1 MISRRPLVRLLVRLP
16 FVLLPLVLAACA
28 TGPAYQRPDMAL
40 PAGYKEAPAGW
51 QPAAPSTVDGTAW
64 WKAFGDPQLDALV
77 DQVEVSN
84 QNVAAAVANYAQ
96 ARALVRVQRA
106 SYFPTLG
113 VSGGVT
119 RTGRDGGVSNSV
131 QMALGTS
138 WEPDVWGRISNNV
151 SAASATAQA
160 TEADLA
166 SARLAAQ
173 GELATNYFSL
183 RASDAELAL
192 LRTTVE
198 GYERSQQIAQNRYDQ
213 GIATKSDVLQAQTQ
227 LANTRADLLTL
238 ENQRAQLEHAI
249 ALLVGKA
256 PADFS
261 VPPTAEWKPTALDV
275 PLLLP
280 STLLERR
287 PDIAASERDVAAANA
302 QIGIERS
309 AYFPSL
315 SLSGSYGRSSSGVSN
330 LFNASNALWSLGVSV
345 ARTLF
350 DAGAT
355 TARVDSAK
363 ASRDAA
369 IARYRQTVLAAFQSI
384 EDQLSTTR
392 TLAAQETLR
401 REAST
406 AADDVERQVLNRYR
420 SGQVSYTDVVTAQV
434 SALSA
439 RRALLQ
445 LLANRQTTS
454 VALIQALGGGWQASE
469 MTQAAE
475 KR

>member
-64 WKAFGDPQLDALV
+64 WKAFGDSQLDALV

-131 QMALGTS
+131 QVALGTS

-198 GYERSQQIAQNRYDQ
+198 GYERSQQIAQNRYNQ

-261 VPPTAEWKPTALDV
+261 VPPTAEWKPKALDV

-330 LFNASNALWSLGVSV
+330 LFNAPNALWSLGVSV
-345 ARTLF
+345 TQALF
-350 DAGAT
+350 DGGAIA
-355 TARVDSAK
+355 ARVDSAK
-363 ASRDAA
+363 ASRDSAV
-369 IARYRQTVLAAFQSI
+369 ARYRQTVLAAFQSI

>member
-1 MISRRPLVRLLVRLP
+1 
-16 FVLLPLVLAACA
+16 VLAACA

-51 QPAAPSTVDGTAW
+51 RPAAPSTVDGTAW
-64 WKAFGDPQLDALV
+64 WKAFGDSQLDALV

-131 QMALGTS
+131 QVALGTS

-198 GYERSQQIAQNRYDQ
+198 GYERSQQIAQNRYAQ
-213 GIATKSDVLQAQTQ
+213 GIATKSDVLQAQTL

-330 LFNASNALWSLGVSV
+330 LFSAPNALWSLGVSV
-345 ARTLF
+345 TQALF
-350 DAGAT
+350 DGGAIA
-355 TARVDSAK
+355 ARIDSAK
-363 ASRDAA
+363 ASRDSAV
-369 IARYRQTVLAAFQSI
+369 ARYRQTVLAAFQSI

-469 MTQAAE
+469 MTQAE

>member
-1 MISRRPLVRLLVRLP
+1 MISRRFLVRLP
-16 FVLLPLVLAACA
+16 FVALPLVLAACA

-64 WKAFGDPQLDALV
+64 WKAFGDAQLDALV

-113 VSGGVT
+113 VSGSAT

-131 QMALGTS
+131 QVALGTS

-160 TEADLA
+160 SEADLA
-166 SARLAAQ
+166 SARLSAQ

-213 GIATKSDVLQAQTQ
+213 GIATKSDVLQAQTL

-261 VPPTAEWKPTALDV
+261 VPPSAEWKPTALDV

-315 SLSGSYGRSSSGVSN
+315 SLSGSYGRSSSGVSD
-330 LFNASNALWSLGVSV
+330 LFNAPNALWSLGVSV
-345 ARTLF
+345 TQALF
-350 DAGAT
+350 DGGAIA
-355 TARVDSAK
+355 ARVDSAK
-363 ASRDAA
+363 ASRDSAV
-369 IARYRQTVLAAFQSI
+369 ARYRQTVLAAFQSI

>member
-1 MISRRPLVRLLVRLP
+1 MNSRRLLVRFP
-16 FVLLPLVLAACA
+16 FVLLPLALAACA
-28 TGPAYQRPDMAL
+28 VGTAYQRPDMAL

-51 QPAAPSTVDGTAW
+51 QPAAPSNVDGTAW

-106 SYFPTLG
+106 SYFPSLSL
-113 VSGGVT
+113 SGGVT
-119 RTGRDGGVSNSV
+119 RTGREGSVSNSV
-131 QMALGTS
+131 QVALGTS
-138 WEPDVWGRISNNV
+138 WEPDVWGRIGNNV

-160 TEADLA
+160 SEADLA

-213 GIATKSDVLQAQTQ
+213 GIATKSDVLQAQTL

-280 STLLERR
+280 STLLQRR
-287 PDIAASERDVAAANA
+287 PDIAAVERDVAAANA
-302 QIGIERS
+302 QIGIERA

-315 SLSGSYGRSSSGVSN
+315 SLSGSYGRSSSGVSD
-330 LFNASNALWSLGVSV
+330 LFSAPNALWSLGVSV
-345 ARTLF
+345 AQTLF

-363 ASRDAA
+363 ASRDSAV
-369 IARYRQTVLAAFQSI
+369 ARYRQTVLTAFQSI

-454 VALIQALGGGWQASE
+454 VALIQALGGGWQAGGADS
-469 MTQAAE
+469 T
-475 KR
+475 K

>member
-345 ARTLF
+345 AQTLF

>member
-1 MISRRPLVRLLVRLP
+1 
-16 FVLLPLVLAACA
+16 
-28 TGPAYQRPDMAL
+28 L

-64 WKAFGDPQLDALV
+64 WKAFGDAQLDALV

-113 VSGGVT
+113 VNGSAT

-131 QMALGTS
+131 QVALGTS
-138 WEPDVWGRISNNV
+138 WEPDVWGRIGNNV

-160 TEADLA
+160 SEADLA
-166 SARLAAQ
+166 SARLSAQ

-198 GYERSQQIAQNRYDQ
+198 GYERSQQIAQNRYAQ
-213 GIATKSDVLQAQTQ
+213 GIATKSDVLQAQTL

-256 PADFS
+256 PADFG
-261 VPPTAEWKPTALDV
+261 VPPSAEWKPTALDV

-315 SLSGSYGRSSSGVSN
+315 SLSGSLGRSSSGVSN
-330 LFNASNALWSLGVSV
+330 LFSASNALWSLGVSV
-345 ARTLF
+345 TQALF
-350 DAGAT
+350 DGGAMA
-355 TARVDSAK
+355 ARVDSAK

-369 IARYRQTVLAAFQSI
+369 VARYRQTVLAAFQSI

-392 TLAAQETLR
+392 TLVAQETLR

>member
-1 MISRRPLVRLLVRLP
+1 MISRRLLFRHLVRLP

-64 WKAFGDPQLDALV
+64 WKAFGDSQLDALV

-131 QMALGTS
+131 QVALGTS

-287 PDIAASERDVAAANA
+287 PDIAASERDLAAANA

-330 LFNASNALWSLGVSV
+330 LFNAPNALWSLGVSV
-345 ARTLF
+345 TQALF
-350 DAGAT
+350 DGGAIA
-355 TARVDSAK
+355 ARVDSAK
-363 ASRDAA
+363 ASRDSAV
-369 IARYRQTVLAAFQSI
+369 ARYRQTVLAAFQSI

-445 LLANRQTTS
+445 LLASRQTTS

-469 MTQAAE
+469 MTQVDE

>member
-1 MISRRPLVRLLVRLP
+1 MNPRRLLVRFL
-16 FVLLPLVLAACA
+16 FVLLPLALAACA
-28 TGPAYQRPDMAL
+28 VGPVYQRPDIAL

-51 QPAAPSTVDGTAW
+51 QPAAPSTVDRTAW

-106 SYFPTLG
+106 SYFPSLG
-113 VSGGVT
+113 LSGGVT
-119 RTGRDGGVSNSV
+119 RTGRESGVSNSV
-131 QMALGTS
+131 QVALGTS
-138 WEPDVWGRISNNV
+138 WEPDVWGRIGNSV
-151 SAASATAQA
+151 SAASANAQA
-160 TEADLA
+160 SEADLA

-183 RASDAELAL
+183 RSSDAELAL

-198 GYERSQQIAQNRYDQ
+198 GYERSQQIAQNRYAQ

-261 VPPTAEWKPTALDV
+261 VPPATEWKPTALDV

-280 STLLERR
+280 STLLQRR
-287 PDIAASERDVAAANA
+287 PDIAAAERDVAAANA
-302 QIGIERS
+302 QIGIERA

-315 SLSGSYGRSSSGVSN
+315 SLSGSYGRSSSGVSD
-330 LFNASNALWSLGVSV
+330 LFSAPNALWSLGVSV
-345 ARTLF
+345 AQTLF

-363 ASRDAA
+363 ASRDSA
-369 IARYRQTVLAAFQSI
+369 IARYRQTVLASFQSI

-469 MTQAAE
+469 MTQADE

>member
-1 MISRRPLVRLLVRLP
+1 MKSRRLLVQFP
-16 FVLLPLVLAACA
+16 FVLLPLALAACA
-28 TGPAYQRPDMAL
+28 VGPAYQRPDMAL

-51 QPAAPSTVDGTAW
+51 QPASPSTVDGTAW
-64 WKAFGDPQLDALV
+64 WKAFGDSQLDALV

-113 VSGGVT
+113 LSGGVT
-119 RTGRDGGVSNSV
+119 RTGREGSVSNSV
-131 QMALGTS
+131 QVALGTS
-138 WEPDVWGRISNNV
+138 WEPDVWGRIGNSV

-160 TEADLA
+160 SEADLA
-166 SARLAAQ
+166 SARLSAQ

-198 GYERSQQIAQNRYDQ
+198 GYERSQQIAQNRYAQ
-213 GIATKSDVLQAQTQ
+213 GIATKSDVLQAQTL

-261 VPPTAEWKPTALDV
+261 VPPAAEWKPTALDV

-280 STLLERR
+280 STLLQRR
-287 PDIAASERDVAAANA
+287 PDIAAAERDVAAANA

-330 LFNASNALWSLGVSV
+330 LFSAPNALWSLGVSV
-345 ARTLF
+345 TQALF
-350 DAGAT
+350 DGGAMA
-355 TARVDSAK
+355 ARVDSAK
-363 ASRDAA
+363 ASRDSAV
-369 IARYRQTVLAAFQSI
+369 ARYRQTVLAAFQSI

-454 VALIQALGGGWQASE
+454 VALIQALGGGWQAGGADSG
-469 MTQAAE
+469 
-475 KR
+475 K

>member
-1 MISRRPLVRLLVRLP
+1 MISRRLLFRHLVRLP

-28 TGPAYQRPDMAL
+28 AGPAYQRPDMAL

-64 WKAFGDPQLDALV
+64 WKAFGDSQLDALV

-131 QMALGTS
+131 QVALGTS

-173 GELATNYFSL
+173 GELATYYFSL

-330 LFNASNALWSLGVSV
+330 LFNAPNALWSLGVSV
-345 ARTLF
+345 TQALF
-350 DAGAT
+350 DGGAIA
-355 TARVDSAK
+355 ARVDSAK
-363 ASRDAA
+363 ASRDSAV
-369 IARYRQTVLAAFQSI
+369 ARYRQTVLAAFQSI

-445 LLANRQTTS
+445 LLASRQTTS

-469 MTQAAE
+469 MTQAE

>member
-1 MISRRPLVRLLVRLP
+1 MNSRR
-16 FVLLPLVLAACA
+16 FIALLPLALAACA
-28 TGPAYQRPDMAL
+28 VGPAYQRPDIAV
-40 PAGYKEAPAGW
+40 PASYKEAAPGW
-51 QPAAPSTVDGTAW
+51 QPAAPAEVDRGPW
-64 WKAFGDPQLDALV
+64 WAAFGDAQLNALV
-77 DQVEVSN
+77 EQVEVSN

-96 ARALVRVQRA
+96 AKALVRVQRA
-106 SYFPTLG
+106 SYFPSLG
-113 VSGGVT
+113 LDGGVT
-119 RTGRDGGVSNSV
+119 RTGRQGGVANSV
-131 QMALGTS
+131 QLSLGAS
-138 WEPDVWGRISNNV
+138 WEPDVWGRLSNNV
-151 SAASATAQA
+151 AAATATAQA
-160 TEADLA
+160 SAADLA

-183 RASDAELAL
+183 RSSDAELAL

-198 GYERSQQIAQNRYDQ
+198 GYERSQQIAQNRYAQ

-238 ENQRAQLEHAI
+238 QNQRAQLEHAM

-261 VPPTAEWKPTALDV
+261 VPPAAEWKPAALDV
-275 PLLLP
+275 PLLMP
-280 STLLERR
+280 STLLQRR
-287 PDIAASERDVAAANA
+287 PDIAAAERAVAAANA
-302 QIGIERS
+302 QIGIQRS

-315 SLSGSYGRSSSGVSN
+315 SLSGSYGRSSSTVSD

-345 ARTLF
+345 AQTLF

-355 TARVDSAK
+355 SARVDSAQ
-363 ASRDAA
+363 AGRDAA
-369 IARYRQTVLAAFQSI
+369 IARYRQTVLTAFQSV

-420 SGQVSYTDVVTAQV
+420 SGQVSYTEVVTAQA

-445 LLANRQTTS
+445 LLASRQTTS
-454 VALIQALGGGWQASE
+454 VALIQALGGGWQASG
-469 MTQAAE
+469 ADSV
-475 KR
+475 K

>member
-1 MISRRPLVRLLVRLP
+1 MNSRRLLVRLS

-64 WKAFGDPQLDALV
+64 WKAFGDSQLDALV

-131 QMALGTS
+131 QVALGTS
-138 WEPDVWGRISNNV
+138 WEPDVWGRVSNNV

-166 SARLAAQ
+166 SARLSAQ

-198 GYERSQQIAQNRYDQ
+198 GYERSQQIAQNRYTQ
-213 GIATKSDVLQAQTQ
+213 GIATKSDVLQAQTL

-261 VPPTAEWKPTALDV
+261 VPPTAEWKPTALEV

-330 LFNASNALWSLGVSV
+330 LFSAPNALWSLGVSV
-345 ARTLF
+345 TQALF
-350 DAGAT
+350 DGGAMA
-355 TARVDSAK
+355 ARVDSAK
-363 ASRDAA
+363 AGRDASV
-369 IARYRQTVLAAFQSI
+369 ARYRQTVLAAFQSI

-392 TLAAQETLR
+392 TLTAQETLR

-454 VALIQALGGGWQASE
+454 VALIQALGGGWQASNDS
-469 MTQAAE
+469 AASG
-475 KR
+475 R

>member
-1 MISRRPLVRLLVRLP
+1 MNSRRLLVRFP
-16 FVLLPLVLAACA
+16 FVLLPLALAACA
-28 TGPAYQRPDMAL
+28 VGPAYQRPDMAL

-51 QPAAPSTVDGTAW
+51 QPAAPSNVDGTAW

-106 SYFPTLG
+106 SYFPSLSL
-113 VSGGVT
+113 SGGVT
-119 RTGRDGGVSNSV
+119 RTGREGSVSNSV
-131 QMALGTS
+131 QVALGTS
-138 WEPDVWGRISNNV
+138 WEPDVWGRIGNNV

-160 TEADLA
+160 SEADLA

-213 GIATKSDVLQAQTQ
+213 GIATKSDVLQAQTL

-280 STLLERR
+280 STLLQRR
-287 PDIAASERDVAAANA
+287 PDIAAVERDVAAANA
-302 QIGIERS
+302 QIGIERA

-315 SLSGSYGRSSSGVSN
+315 SLSGSYGRSSSGVSD
-330 LFNASNALWSLGVSV
+330 LFSAPNALWSLGVSV
-345 ARTLF
+345 AQTLF

-363 ASRDAA
+363 ASRDSAV
-369 IARYRQTVLAAFQSI
+369 ARYRQTVLTAFQSI

-454 VALIQALGGGWQASE
+454 VALIQALGGGWQAGGADS
-469 MTQAAE
+469 T
-475 KR
+475 K

>member
-1 MISRRPLVRLLVRLP
+1 MISRRPLVRLP

-51 QPAAPSTVDGTAW
+51 RPAAPSTVDGTAW
-64 WKAFGDPQLDALV
+64 WKAFGDSQLDALV

-131 QMALGTS
+131 QVALGTS

-198 GYERSQQIAQNRYDQ
+198 GYERSQQIAQNRYAQ
-213 GIATKSDVLQAQTQ
+213 GIATKSDVLQAQTL

-330 LFNASNALWSLGVSV
+330 LFSAPNALWSLGVSV
-345 ARTLF
+345 TQALF
-350 DAGAT
+350 DGGAIA
-355 TARVDSAK
+355 ARIDSAK
-363 ASRDAA
+363 ASRDSAV
-369 IARYRQTVLAAFQSI
+369 ARYRQTVLAAFQSI

-469 MTQAAE
+469 MTQAE

>member
-84 QNVAAAVANYAQ
+84 QNVAAAAANYAQ

-131 QMALGTS
+131 QVALGTS

-151 SAASATAQA
+151 SAANATAQA

-330 LFNASNALWSLGVSV
+330 LFSAPNALWSLGVSV
-345 ARTLF
+345 TQALF
-350 DAGAT
+350 DGGAIA
-355 TARVDSAK
+355 ARVDSAK
-363 ASRDAA
+363 ASRDSAV
-369 IARYRQTVLAAFQSI
+369 ARYRQTVLAAFQSI

-469 MTQAAE
+469 MTQAE